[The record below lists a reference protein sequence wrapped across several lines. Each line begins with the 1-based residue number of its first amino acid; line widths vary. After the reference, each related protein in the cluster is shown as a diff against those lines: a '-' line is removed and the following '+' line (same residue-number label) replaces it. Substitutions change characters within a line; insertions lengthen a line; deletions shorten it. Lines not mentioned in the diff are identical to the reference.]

1 MLKNRPD
8 WYANCLA
15 PFLMNMKKLELV
27 GVIALAVFAAFEN
40 SNATTYTFDVDPSSG
55 IGSGFFTIDLPDAW
69 PGNIGRSTVIPASS
83 LSGSR
88 AVGDE
93 WASLAITLN
102 EPLERADNAVLSG
115 ASTSSSGFS
124 VPSSGTGIA
133 PVDAVSAL
141 PGVTLRASG
150 VPDPEGPNLA
160 PTITCPAPATLQ
172 CNNGAVAVMSVVV
185 NDGDGDPLVVIWT
198 VDGVK
203 YQTDIIP
210 AGSSLPNSV
219 AFGANFESGE
229 HTVQV
234 SVSDG
239 KSSPVSCTTSI
250 SVQDFTP
257 PTIQSLVASPNVLSR
272 PDHRLVPVSLSV
284 SANDNCGPVTSK
296 IKSVKSNEPISGL
309 GHGDL
314 SPDWIITGDLTLQLR
329 AERSVKGRGRI
340 YTVTVES
347 KDAAGNSSTGD
358 VTVTVP

>member
-1 MLKNRPD
+1 MMTL
-8 WYANCLA
+8 
-15 PFLMNMKKLELV
+15 KKLELV
-27 GVIALAVFAAFEN
+27 GVIALAVVTAFEN

-55 IGSGFFTIDLPDAW
+55 IGSGFFSIDLPDAW
-69 PGNIGRSTVIPASS
+69 PGNVGRSTVIPASS

-88 AVGDE
+88 VSGDE
-93 WASLAITLN
+93 WVSLAISLN
-102 EPLERADNAVLSG
+102 EPLERANNAVLSG

-141 PGVTLRASG
+141 PGVTLRGSG

-210 AGSSLPNSV
+210 AANSLAQTAV

-329 AERSVKGRGRI
+329 AERSVKGHGRI
-340 YTVTVES
+340 YTITVES

>member
-1 MLKNRPD
+1 
-8 WYANCLA
+8 
-15 PFLMNMKKLELV
+15 
-27 GVIALAVFAAFEN
+27 
-40 SNATTYTFDVDPSSG
+40 
-55 IGSGFFTIDLPDAW
+55 
-69 PGNIGRSTVIPASS
+69 
-83 LSGSR
+83 
-88 AVGDE
+88 
-93 WASLAITLN
+93 
-102 EPLERADNAVLSG
+102 
-115 ASTSSSGFS
+115 
-124 VPSSGTGIA
+124 
-133 PVDAVSAL
+133 
-141 PGVTLRASG
+141 
-150 VPDPEGPNLA
+150 
-160 PTITCPAPATLQ
+160 
-172 CNNGAVAVMSVVV
+172 MSVVV

-210 AGSSLPNSV
+210 AANSLAQTAV
-219 AFGANFESGE
+219 AFGASFESGE
-229 HTVQV
+229 HNVEV